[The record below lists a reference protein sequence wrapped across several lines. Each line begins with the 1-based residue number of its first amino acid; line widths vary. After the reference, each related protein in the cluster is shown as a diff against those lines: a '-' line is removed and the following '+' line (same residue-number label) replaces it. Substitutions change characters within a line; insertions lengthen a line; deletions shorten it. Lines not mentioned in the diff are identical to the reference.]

1 MNQPHG
7 CRSLP
12 NLLIRASAGTGKTF
26 RLSNRF
32 IELLRGGVPC
42 DHILATTFT
51 RKAAGEILDRVIQRL
66 AEAAQNEGRRRELG
80 QLTGGKSVSRDE
92 CLRLLQ
98 TAMRQLHRLRV
109 STLDS
114 FFSQIAR
121 SFTFEIGLPPGW
133 QIVNELDDARLRSQA
148 INTVLTQ
155 DDPSRL
161 RTLLNLLAKGQASR
175 SVSQLIHDTVDALY
189 DLFQETEAEAWAKIP
204 RSKPLDEVQLAEA
217 LEDLGSVDLPDA
229 SLSKARD
236 ADYDRAVEGDWP
248 GFLAKGLAKKVH
260 EGDPVYRRK
269 PIPGEAVAVYER
281 LIDHVKAE
289 LVGRVAMQTEATLQL
304 LQKFDVEYQ
313 RLKYSHRAMRFEDVT
328 RCVGDIRSLVD
339 GGRLSF
345 RLDSRIDH
353 LLLDEFQDTSPRQWR
368 VLRPL
373 SERVSSG
380 AGDTSFFCVGD
391 VKQAIYGWRGGVA
404 EIFDAIDQQ
413 LDDLKQESLN
423 VSFRCSQPVI
433 DTVNRVFDG
442 MSKHSNLGRAENAVR
457 RWCDRFK
464 HHETAKRELG
474 GYVELLTSPRPVEGQ
489 SQRDVTIEFAGR
501 RIADV
506 VAEAPGFSVGV
517 LVRKN
522 ETVGRLIYELREQ
535 DVQASEEGGNPLTD
549 SAAVVVVL
557 SLVRLADHPGDTVA
571 RFHVAHS
578 PLGPVVGLSDYE
590 DDRSAR
596 EVAHSVRRSLIER
609 GLGPMVCDW
618 AEKLATS
625 CSRRELSRLEQL
637 VELAYGY
644 ETSASLRSNDFV
656 AYVQNTRVSD
666 PIPADVR
673 VMTVHQAKGLEF
685 DIVVLPELDAGLVG
699 QPGQFVIDR
708 PDITGPVARVC
719 RYASADVQQLM
730 PADIQRMFA
739 DATDRE
745 VTESLCVLYVA
756 VTRAIHAVHAII
768 PPSTRNERSLPRTF
782 AGLLRAALKDDRV
795 ADPETILYQH
805 GDAEWFRRPGVGK
818 SAGAISATLDAAAKQ
833 QPVTVRLAATSGER
847 RRGWERIR
855 PSGLEGGSR
864 VHLQHVFAAERSAA
878 FLRGQLMH
886 AWFEQ
891 IDWLD
896 DGRPDERTLRRV
908 AHDVLAGAGAANI
921 DVDEQLARFNSLL
934 DSPTV
939 ADVLTRRRYRNM
951 DRLGFPPAVAT
962 QLDSASPSPVARNEH
977 SFAMQYGGQLLTG
990 FIDRLVL
997 LQDDAETIAAEVLDY
1012 KTDIFDASDPKQVAE
1027 KVEFYAPQVE
1037 AYRRAVAGST
1047 SLPPE
1052 RIAASLVFVDG
1063 DVVRRVPWRGETE

>member
-7 CRSLP
+7 RRLLP

-32 IELLRGGVPC
+32 IELLRGDVAS

-66 AEAAQNEGRRRELG
+66 AEATQNEGKRSELG
-80 QLTGGKSVSRDE
+80 QYTGGKSVSRDE

-98 TAMRQLHRLRV
+98 TAMRHLHRLRV

-114 FFSQIAR
+114 FFSQVAR
-121 SFTFEIGLPPGW
+121 SFAFEIGLPPGW
-133 QIVNELDDARLRSQA
+133 QIVHEVDDARLRSQA
-148 INTVLTQ
+148 INAVLTQ

-175 SVSQLIHDTVDALY
+175 SVAQLIHDTVDALY
-189 DLFQETEAEAWAKIP
+189 DLFLETKAEAWTKVP

-217 LEDLGSVDLPDA
+217 LEDLRSIELPDA
-229 SLSKARD
+229 SLSKARE
-236 ADYDRAVEGDWP
+236 ADYDRAVEGDWQ

-260 EGDPVYRRK
+260 VGDPVYRRK

-281 LIDHVKAE
+281 LVDHVKGE
-289 LVGRVAMQTEATLQL
+289 LVGRVAMQTEATYQL
-304 LQKFDVEYQ
+304 LEKFDVEYQ

-328 RCVGDIRSLVD
+328 RRVGDIRSLVD

-373 SERVSSG
+373 AERVSSEIG
-380 AGDTSFFCVGD
+380 GRSFFCVGD

-413 LDDLKQESLN
+413 LDDLNPESLDI
-423 VSFRCSQPVI
+423 SFRCSQPVV
-433 DTVNRVFDG
+433 DAVNRVFG
-442 MSKHSNLGRAENAVR
+442 GISKHSNLGRAESAVG

-464 HHETAKRELG
+464 HHETAKKELA
-474 GYVELLTSPRPVEGQ
+474 GYVELLTGPRPAEGQ
-489 SQRDVTIEFAGR
+489 SQRDATIEFAAR
-501 RIADV
+501 RIAEI
-506 VAEAPGFSVGV
+506 VAGAPGFSVGV

-535 DVQASEEGGNPLTD
+535 DIQASEEGGNPLTD
-549 SAAVVVVL
+549 SAAVMVVL
-557 SLVRLADHPGDTVA
+557 SLLRLADHPGDTVA

-578 PLGPVVGLSDYE
+578 PLASVVGLSDCK
-590 DDRSAR
+590 DGVSAR
-596 EVAHSVRRSLIER
+596 EVAQSVRRSLIGD

-618 AEKLATS
+618 AEQLVAS

-644 ETSASLRSNDFV
+644 ETGATLRADDFV

-699 QPGQFVIDR
+699 QPDQFVIDR
-708 PDITGPVARVC
+708 PDVTGPVAKVC

-730 PADIQRMFA
+730 PSDIQRMFA
-739 DATDRE
+739 EATDRE

-756 VTRAIHAVHAII
+756 ITRAIHAVHAII
-768 PPSTRNERSLPRTF
+768 PPSTGNEKSLPRTF
-782 AGLLRAALKDDRV
+782 AGLLRVALKDERPVEPDAV
-795 ADPETILYQH
+795 LYRH
-805 GDAEWFRRPGVGK
+805 GDPQWFRHPGSDKLFDAV
-818 SAGAISATLDAAAKQ
+818 SATPDAMAKQ
-833 QPVTVRLAATSGER
+833 EPVRVQLAATSGER
-847 RRGWERIR
+847 RRGWERSR
-855 PSGLEGGSR
+855 PSGLEGGNL
-864 VHLQHVFAAERSAA
+864 VHLKHVFAAGRSDA
-878 FLRGQLMH
+878 FFRGELIH

-896 DGRPDERTLRRV
+896 DGRPDERVLRRV
-908 AHDVLAGAGAANI
+908 ADDVMIRAGSASL
-921 DVDEQLARFNSLL
+921 DVDEQLARFDAML
-934 DSPTV
+934 DLPSV
-939 ADVLTRRRYRNM
+939 ADVLSRSRYQGT
-951 DRLGFPPAVAT
+951 DRLGFPPAVST
-962 QLDSASPSPVARNEH
+962 QLAGASLSPLALNEH
-977 SFAMQYGGQLLTG
+977 GFAMRDGGQLMTG

-997 LQDDAETIAAEVLDY
+997 LQDGGKTIAAEVLDY
-1012 KTDIFDASDPKQVAE
+1012 KTDTFDAEQLADKLR
-1027 KVEFYAPQVE
+1027 FYAPQIE
-1037 AYRRAVAGST
+1037 AYRRAVARST
-1047 SLPPE
+1047 NLPPE

-1063 DVVRRVPWRGETE
+1063 DVVRQVAWPG